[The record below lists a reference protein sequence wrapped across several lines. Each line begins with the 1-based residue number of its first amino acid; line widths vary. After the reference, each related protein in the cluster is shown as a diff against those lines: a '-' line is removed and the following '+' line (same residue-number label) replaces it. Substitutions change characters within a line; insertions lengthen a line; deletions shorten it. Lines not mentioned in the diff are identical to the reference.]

1 MVEHH
6 GQRDLAISNTMRNIF
21 GLFGVFTWSFA
32 STTNTMVSNI
42 IGQDKK
48 ERVVELILKIIKLS
62 MAFSVT
68 MAVVLNIFP
77 HAFLAVF
84 GQGKEFADAALPVL
98 RVVSVALVM
107 MSFSTVWLNAVT
119 GTGNTDVNLAI
130 EIITIIFYCI
140 YVYLVL
146 GYFNLPILYG
156 WMSEYVYWM
165 TTFCF
170 AFFYIR
176 SGRWKKKVI

>member
-1 MVEHH
+1 
-6 GQRDLAISNTMRNIF
+6 
-21 GLFGVFTWSFA
+21 VFTWSFA

-48 ERVVELILKIIKLS
+48 ERVFELIKKIIKLS
-62 MAFSVT
+62 MTFSVS
-68 MAVVLNIFP
+68 MAVLLNIFP
-77 HAFLAVF
+77 HAFLSLF
-84 GQGKEFADAALPVL
+84 GQGNDFAEAALPVL

-107 MSFSTVWLNAVT
+107 MSFSTIWLNAVT
-119 GTGNTDVNLAI
+119 GTGNTEVNLAI

-140 YVYLVL
+140 YVYLTL
-146 GYFNLPILYG
+146 GYFNLSILYG

-165 TTFCF
+165 TTFTF